1 MAEVKNA
8 FIKSKMNLDLDAR
21 LVPQG
26 EYRQGF
32 NIQVSKSEGDD
43 VGALENVLG
52 NALLPQGDFQALE
65 SGKIGLQTI
74 GYVVNPVNDTAYIFL
89 TNNTGT
95 AYSASA
101 GNFIYAYDT
110 LNQTAAK
117 LVEGAFL
124 NFSTQNP
131 IYGINIVENLLFWT
145 DNRNQPRKINITK
158 TLGYYTTED
167 HVSVAKIAP
176 VEAITLYQESSIAG
190 EYETT
195 MKDVVSPTVPK
206 INAADTNPP
215 ANPYLKADY
224 AGDPDYL
231 EDKFVRFRY
240 RFKFEDNEYSVLAPF
255 TQECFIPKQDGYF
268 YAEDEDAAFRSTIV
282 AFMENKV
289 NEITLNIP
297 LPKAVDGSAITGT
310 TLNNTLKVTEIDIIY
325 KESDSQAVQVVD
337 TLLVNNQFKTKLIQV
352 LI

>member
-95 AYSASA
+95 AYSASS

-110 LNQTAAK
+110 LNQTATK
-117 LVEGAFL
+117 LVKGAFL

-145 DNRNQPRKINITK
+145 DNRNQPRTVSYTHLTLPTK
-158 TLGYYTTED
+158 C
-167 HVSVAKIAP
+167 SV
-176 VEAITLYQESSIAG
+176 
-190 EYETT
+190 
-195 MKDVVSPTVPK
+195 
-206 INAADTNPP
+206 
-215 ANPYLKADY
+215 
-224 AGDPDYL
+224 
-231 EDKFVRFRY
+231 
-240 RFKFEDNEYSVLAPF
+240 
-255 TQECFIPKQDGYF
+255 
-268 YAEDEDAAFRSTIV
+268 
-282 AFMENKV
+282 
-289 NEITLNIP
+289 
-297 LPKAVDGSAITGT
+297 
-310 TLNNTLKVTEIDIIY
+310 
-325 KESDSQAVQVVD
+325 
-337 TLLVNNQFKTKLIQV
+337 
-352 LI
+352 

>member
-52 NALLPQGDFQALE
+52 NALLPQGNFQALN
-65 SGKIGLQTI
+65 SNYTGLQAI
-74 GYVVNPVNDTAYIFL
+74 GHIVNPINDTVYLFL
-89 TNNTGT
+89 TNNTES
-95 AYSASA
+95 AYQYDI
-101 GNFIYAYDT
+101 NTFNHFIYAYNT
-110 LNQTAAK
+110 LTQTSTK
-117 LVEGAFL
+117 LVEGLFL
-124 NFSTQNP
+124 NFSTLNP

-145 DNRNQPRKINITK
+145 DNRNQPRKININK

-167 HVSVAKIAP
+167 HISVAKFAP
-176 VEAITLYQESSIAG
+176 YEAINLYQESSIAG

-195 MKDVVSPTVPK
+195 MKDVVSPTVPA

-215 ANPYLKADY
+215 ANPYLKTDY

-231 EDKFVRFRY
+231 EDKFVRFSY
-240 RFKFEDNEYSVLAPF
+240 RFKFEDNEYSALAPF

-268 YAEDEDAAFRSTIV
+268 YAEDEDATFRSTV
-282 AFMENKV
+282 VNFMENKV
-289 NEITLNIP
+289 NYFKYSLTKSYRRL
-297 LPKAVDGSAITGT
+297 GYYRS
-310 TLNNTLKVTEIDIIY
+310 NTK
-325 KESDSQAVQVVD
+325 
-337 TLLVNNQFKTKLIQV
+337 
-352 LI
+352 